1 MTANRANAQHSTGP
15 QDTTRTRFNGMQHGL
30 TSKQTVLP
38 GENQA
43 DYDEFRAEFLSDL
56 NARSAVER
64 TLADRTVAAAW
75 RLKRFER
82 METAFYNDRITAF
95 LKDNPD
101 ADPDSAMANLFI
113 DPVETARMRLFLR
126 YQTTVQREYDKAMS
140 EFKKARAERE
150 KQQFEQALMDAARQ
164 RNIAQPAMG
173 AAVGFASQTLGPEAP
188 LAASACL
195 PPHHLPQEP
204 RATLACK

>member
-1 MTANRANAQHSTGP
+1 
-15 QDTTRTRFNGMQHGL
+15 MQHGL

-56 NARSAVER
+56 NAQSAVER

-82 METAFYNDRITAF
+82 METAFYNDRINAF
-95 LKDNPD
+95 LKDNPG

-164 RNIAQPAMG
+164 RNIPQPAVA
-173 AAVGFASQTLGPEAP
+173 AAVGFASQTPSWDRMELP
-188 LAASACL
+188 LAPPAEDFAARSASPGLEQVA
-195 PPHHLPQEP
+195 
-204 RATLACK
+204 